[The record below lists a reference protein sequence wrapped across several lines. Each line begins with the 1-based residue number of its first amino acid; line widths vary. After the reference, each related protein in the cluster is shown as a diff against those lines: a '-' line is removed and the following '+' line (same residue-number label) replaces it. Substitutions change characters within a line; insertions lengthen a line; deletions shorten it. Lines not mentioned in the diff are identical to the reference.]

1 MEVTLPRVKF
11 GLDWIGASYR
21 DPMSASFPGSL
32 IKTDVPAKQLIL
44 YLNEENE
51 RKIVIR
57 ELDEKTLF
65 IDTRYVDYVR
75 QEVARLFELNVF
87 EVTRDLPK

>member
-1 MEVTLPRVKF
+1 
-11 GLDWIGASYR
+11 
-21 DPMSASFPGSL
+21 MSASLSGSL
-32 IKTDVPAKQLIL
+32 IETDVPAKQLIL

-65 IDTRYVDYVR
+65 IETRYVDYVKR
-75 QEVARLFELNVF
+75 EVARLFELNVF

>member
-1 MEVTLPRVKF
+1 
-11 GLDWIGASYR
+11 
-21 DPMSASFPGSL
+21 MSASFPGSL

>member
-1 MEVTLPRVKF
+1 MDRSFVS
-11 GLDWIGASYR
+11 GS
-21 DPMSASFPGSL
+21 MSASFPGSL

>member
-1 MEVTLPRVKF
+1 
-11 GLDWIGASYR
+11 
-21 DPMSASFPGSL
+21 MSASLSGSL
-32 IKTDVPAKQLIL
+32 IVTDVPAKQLIL

-65 IDTRYVDYVR
+65 IETRYVDYVKR
-75 QEVARLFELNVF
+75 EVARLFELNVF

>member
-1 MEVTLPRVKF
+1 
-11 GLDWIGASYR
+11 
-21 DPMSASFPGSL
+21 MSASFPGSL
-32 IKTDVPAKQLIL
+32 IKTDEPAKQLIL

-51 RKIVIR
+51 SKILVR